1 MDIEKTSSLRLSVV
15 KKTLELMTAASA
27 FVAALAWNDAVQSL
41 FVQVFGMKQGVVA
54 KFTYSIIVT
63 AIVVW
68 IGYRL
73 SKVSQIIEK
82 RLEKK

>member
-1 MDIEKTSSLRLSVV
+1 
-15 KKTLELMTAASA
+15 MTAASA

-41 FVQVFGMKQGVVA
+41 FVQIFGMKQGVVA
-54 KFTYSIIVT
+54 KFTYAIIVT

>member
-41 FVQVFGMKQGVVA
+41 FVQIFGMKQGVVA
-54 KFTYSIIVT
+54 KFTYAIIVT